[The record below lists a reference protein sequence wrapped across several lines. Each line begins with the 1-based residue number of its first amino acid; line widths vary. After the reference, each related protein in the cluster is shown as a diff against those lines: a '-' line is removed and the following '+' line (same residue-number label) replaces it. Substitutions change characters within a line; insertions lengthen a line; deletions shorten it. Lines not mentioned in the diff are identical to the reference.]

1 MTNTPFVGTAGGA
14 LGSGVQATGWAIG
27 LSIIGIPV
35 LPVNAKRAPAGPSAW
50 PPNPDLLRT
59 V

>member
-35 LPVNAKRAPAGPSAW
+35 LPVNAKRAPAGPSAR
-50 PPNPDLLRT
+50 PLTLT
-59 V
+59 S